1 MRCVVIHGYDTY
13 GHSAMTDRARLRT
26 WGTTG
31 ALSLLVIV
39 VCVLVTR
46 DGAVPSAERDVFR
59 WINELPD
66 VLETPMVAVQYLGVA
81 VVPFIVAAVAAIL
94 RQWRLVIAALLVYP
108 LKLLVEKAILK
119 EIVQRPRPARTE
131 PDAILRHAPADGLS
145 FPSGHSIVAFALAGI
160 ISPYVSKG
168 WRIVAFA
175 LATGVA
181 FSRIYLGAHNPLDVV
196 AGAAGGLL
204 IAAVLNLVLFPKPA
218 SETRRPAAT
227 TTRGA

>member
-1 MRCVVIHGYDTY
+1 
-13 GHSAMTDRARLRT
+13 MTDRARLRT

-39 VCVLVTR
+39 VCVLITR
-46 DGAVPSAERDVFR
+46 DGTVPPAERDVFR

-66 VLETPMVAVQYLGVA
+66 AFETPMVAVQYLGVA
-81 VVPFIVAAVAAIL
+81 VVPFVVAAVAAIL

-160 ISPYVSKG
+160 IAPYVSKG

-175 LATGVA
+175 LAVGVA

-204 IAAVLNLVLFPKPA
+204 IAAVLNLVLLPKPA
-218 SETRRPAAT
+218 SETRRRAAT